1 MTDVSYQMGIAEISV
16 PFLGW
21 GDAFLDY
28 DNDGW
33 KDLMMADGHVY
44 PQVDQHLWGT
54 SWAERPM
61 LFHNIG
67 GKKFEAVPAVEGSG
81 LADVIAGR
89 GMAEGD
95 LFNDGKLDVVIN
107 VMDGHPVLL
116 RNVSPDHNHWLELKL
131 VGGPKS
137 PRDAVG
143 ATVYVTANGMK
154 QRGDVLSGGSYA
166 STSDPRPHFGLGQ
179 ATKVDD
185 IEVRWPSGKVEH
197 FSVPGVD
204 RIVTITEGSGK

>member
-1 MTDVSYQMGIAEISV
+1 V

-33 KDLMMADGHVY
+33 KDLIMADGHVY
-44 PQVDQHLWGT
+44 PEVDKQPWGT
-54 SWAERPM
+54 SWAQRPM
-61 LFHNIG
+61 LFHNIE
-67 GKKFEAVPAVEGSG
+67 GKKFEPVPPVAGSG
-81 LADVIAGR
+81 LADVVAGR
-89 GMAEGD
+89 GLAIGD

-107 VMDGHPVLL
+107 VEDGHPVLL

-143 ATVYVTANGMK
+143 AAVYVTANGMK
-154 QRGDVLSGGSYA
+154 QRGDVLSGGSYG

-179 ATKVDD
+179 AANVDD
-185 IEVRWPSGKVEH
+185 IEVHWPSGKVEH
-197 FSVPGVD
+197 FTVPGVD
-204 RIVTITEGSGK
+204 RIVTISEGSGK